1 MNMIM
6 EVKKIEQEARE
17 LEEQYDRKLVEME
30 ENTDFKIAE
39 MKNNIEEDI
48 QTFHKEQE
56 ETKQKKLELMKDL
69 LKAEEKQEK
78 DSLLHLYE
86 NRYAEL
92 VAVVVE
98 EVKKQYGNS

>member
-17 LEEQYDRKLVEME
+17 LEEQYDSKLVDME
-30 ENTDFKIAE
+30 DNTDSKIAE
-39 MKNNIEEDI
+39 MKNSIEEDI
-48 QTFHKEQE
+48 QNFQKEQD
-56 ETKQKKLELMKDL
+56 ETKQQKLELMKDL

-78 DSLLHLYE
+78 DSLLNVYE

>member
-1 MNMIM
+1 MNMIR

-17 LEEQYDRKLVEME
+17 LEEQYERKLVEME
-30 ENTDFKIAE
+30 ENTDFKISE
-39 MKNNIEEDI
+39 MKKNIEEDI

-56 ETKQKKLELMKDL
+56 EMKQKKLALMEDL

-78 DSLLHLYE
+78 DSLLHVNK
-86 NRYAEL
+86 NRYTEL